1 MISAYEARKQQY
13 ELNSKKEE
21 KQLKEIEEKIKKD
34 IKRGY
39 TYYYEQLC
47 PTVQSELEKLGY
59 KVSYVHDQRD
69 GSLTT
74 IKW

>member
-1 MISAYEARKQQY
+1 MISAEEARKQQY

-47 PTVQSELEKLGY
+47 LTVQLELEKLGY
-59 KVSYVHDQRD
+59 KVSYVYDQRD